1 MVHIQKAPFT
11 LMGLKLR
18 DKSIPME
25 KGKSILNNPPIKFI
39 PSSVQPTPILPYPET
54 SKMANDANAIPSNI
68 VSTVSALFDNR
79 QMNKA

>member
-39 PSSVQPTPILPYPET
+39 PSNVQPTPISGDIEDG
-54 SKMANDANAIPSNI
+54 K
-68 VSTVSALFDNR
+68 
-79 QMNKA
+79 